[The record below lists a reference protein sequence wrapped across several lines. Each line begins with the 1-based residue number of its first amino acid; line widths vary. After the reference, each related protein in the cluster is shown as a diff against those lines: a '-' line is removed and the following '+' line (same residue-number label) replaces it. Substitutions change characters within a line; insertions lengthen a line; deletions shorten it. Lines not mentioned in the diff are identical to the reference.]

1 MQGIRTWG
9 VRLVVLVVVVE
20 LAWVVFANL
29 LLSTGLAERLINR
42 RPEELRVHWER
53 ARTWYPARVH
63 ACGLVYEQHTGT
75 MDIEV
80 RASKVAAS
88 LRILPLLAL
97 RGVLDE
103 VDVRDLGVVV
113 VREAPAGPEPA
124 PERAGPGL
132 RMAVEDVEIHGVE
145 RLSYNDITIARGE
158 LSIRGSAAV
167 QVRGPLELR
176 DAIAEWRNA
185 RITVGKETVADSI
198 SLGFRGDVTPFHPGL
213 ETGPAL
219 LEKVSGAVDI
229 HGDSRDLRPLHMLL
243 QGVEW
248 IERLDGAGD
257 VAVHMIL
264 DGGRLQPGTDVD
276 VVATDLEL
284 WFLGFA
290 AEGSGRVSV
299 DVSES
304 GGDRRGQL
312 HVVFEGFGIS
322 RQGAPEPLARGSGLT
337 FSASGRDLGFSAD
350 RAGLD
355 VVLDLPGSEFP
366 DVAALANALPA
377 GLGVEVLGGRAKLS
391 GHLEVQGREAE
402 AKGLFQIDGTD
413 LAGRFRDMTFA
424 MDLAFATRIS
434 GRDLDAFDIELA
446 GTEVRLFNGAFDSEE
461 AEVDDGWWMTIAIPE
476 GLTNLAPPVTVNAEL
491 DLSMRDS
498 SAILAAFAEVN
509 RWIHHFDRFLTVRD
523 VEGNAW
529 LGIEGPRVSLRDLSL
544 TGDRLEVLG
553 ELELAHGEE
562 EGIFWGKLGAFS
574 LGVERSG
581 EESDFKLVN
590 SRAWYDEQY
599 AARWADREGPSVRD
613 VREGDSHP

>member
-20 LAWVVFANL
+20 LAWVVLGNL
-29 LLSTGLAERLINR
+29 LLDTGLAERLINR
-42 RPEELRVHWER
+42 RPEKLSIHWER

-63 ACGLVYEQHTGT
+63 ARGLVYEQHTGT

-97 RGVLDE
+97 RGVLDD
-103 VDVRDLGVVV
+103 VDVRDLAVVV
-113 VREAPAGPEPA
+113 VREVPGGPEPA
-124 PERAGPGL
+124 PERAEPGL

-145 RLSYNDITIARGE
+145 RVSYNDITIAGGE
-158 LSIRGSAAV
+158 VSIRGSAAV
-167 QVRGPLELR
+167 QIRGPLELR
-176 DAIAEWRNA
+176 DTIANWRNA
-185 RITVGKETVADSI
+185 RITVGEETVADAI
-198 SLGFRGDVTPFHPGL
+198 SLGFRGEVTPFHPGL
-213 ETGPAL
+213 DSGPAL
-219 LEKVSGAVDI
+219 LEKISGAVDI
-229 HGDSRDLRPLHMLL
+229 HGDSRDLRPLHLLL

-248 IERLDGAGD
+248 IERLDGAGN

-264 DGGRLQPGTDVD
+264 DDGTLQPGTDVE
-276 VVATDLEL
+276 VVASALEL

-290 AEGSGRVSV
+290 AEGSGRVSA
-299 DVSES
+299 DASES

-337 FSASGRDLGFSAD
+337 FSASSRDLGFGAD
-350 RAGLD
+350 RTGLD
-355 VVLDLPGSEFP
+355 VVLDLPDSEFS
-366 DVAALANALPA
+366 DVAALANALPP

-391 GHLEVQGREAE
+391 GHLEVQGRDAE
-402 AKGLFQIDGTD
+402 AKGIFEIDGTD

-424 MDLAFATRIS
+424 MDLAFAAQIS

-461 AEVDDGWWMTIAIPE
+461 TEVDDGWWMTMAIPE
-476 GLTNLAPPVTVNAEL
+476 GLTNLTPPVTVDAEL

-498 SAILAAFAEVN
+498 RAILAAFAEVN
-509 RWIHHFDRFLTVRD
+509 RWIHHFERFLTVRD
-523 VEGNAW
+523 VEGNAS
-529 LGIEGPRVSLRDLSL
+529 LGIEGPRVSLRDLAL

-562 EGIFWGKLGAFS
+562 EGILWGKLGAFS

-581 EESDFKLVN
+581 EENDLKLVN

-599 AARWADREGPSVRD
+599 AARWADREGPSGRKL
-613 VREGDSHP
+613 RERNSHP